1 MAGRK
6 HHRRRNPRVRR
17 HHHHHARR
25 HNRAMRYFARN
36 RNPFRRVHR
45 HHRRRNPSFLNSEI
59 MGLSGGAIV
68 AGLGARII
76 PQMVASQYNVSWTGY
91 AIDAATGF
99 LISRF
104 GLRMI
109 NRNWEMGGYVGTVLS
124 VVSRIVSEKF
134 GGSMFTQGLGDTD
147 FDMGYYMGDSFPWR
161 GSSSQGPYPQF
172 PGGRYALPAPTPT
185 AATAV
190 QAGQAAAAAIQQAAA
205 PAAGA
210 VPGMGGGGW
219 RGSARYH

>member
-1 MAGRK
+1 MS
-6 HHRRRNPRVRR
+6 
-17 HHHHHARR
+17 
-25 HNRAMRYFARN
+25 YFAGN
-36 RNPFRRVHR
+36 RNPHRVHHR
-45 HHRRRNPSFLNSEI
+45 RRRNPSFLNSEI

-76 PQMVASQYNVSWTGY
+76 PQMVASQYNTSWTGY
-91 AIDAATGF
+91 ALDAATGF
-99 LISRF
+99 VISRF

-134 GGSMFTQGLGDTD
+134 GGSAFTAGLGDTD

-190 QAGQAAAAAIQQAAA
+190 QAGQAAGAAIAAAAAA
-205 PAAGA
+205 PSA
-210 VPGMGGGGW
+210 PGMSGGGW
-219 RGSARYH
+219 RQSNRWH